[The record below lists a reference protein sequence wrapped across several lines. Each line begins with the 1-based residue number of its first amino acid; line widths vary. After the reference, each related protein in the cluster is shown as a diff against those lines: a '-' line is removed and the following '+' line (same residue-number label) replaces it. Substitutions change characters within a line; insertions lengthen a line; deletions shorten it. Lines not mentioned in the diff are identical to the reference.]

1 MMSSLLRPYDEDVL
15 DFGAGIGT
23 LAKIWREQVGIK
35 PECVEIDPKQ
45 VTVIKKRGFVCFNSI
60 KDVNKRYDLV
70 YSSNVFEHIE
80 NDIEMLSDLKA
91 FIKPGGILA
100 IYVPAFDILY
110 SNFDSHAGHY
120 RRYSRK
126 EMNEKLV
133 KAGYRV
139 LKSNYSDSIGFFL
152 WLIIKFFNKKNE
164 SQLVND
170 RSLVVFDKIVY
181 PFSKVL
187 DLIGF
192 KHFFGKNLIVLATLK

>member
-1 MMSSLLRPYDEDVL
+1 
-15 DFGAGIGT
+15 
-23 LAKIWREQVGIK
+23 
-35 PECVEIDPKQ
+35 
-45 VTVIKKRGFVCFNSI
+45 
-60 KDVNKRYDLV
+60 
-70 YSSNVFEHIE
+70 
-80 NDIEMLSDLKA
+80 MLSDLKA